1 MTNKNKIVLYLR
13 ALGEDILNVADKMG
27 RHIRLRNFAKIIFYS
42 LLAIGTGLVAAA
54 GIFYA
59 TTLTLYGK
67 DLESPEVLLNNKT
80 TGITITDRNGV
91 NLYQS
96 SDSANRTVIAYD
108 QIPEKMIYATLSAED
123 PEFYKHSGISWRGMT
138 RALYK
143 NATAGAT
150 KEGGSTIT
158 QQLIKSTVLEP
169 TRSLLRKGQEV
180 VLATELERRY
190 SKKEIMSMYL
200 NGIYY
205 GGHAYGI
212 EQAAQQYFNISATK
226 LSLSQAALLAGLPLG
241 PSRFDPTVNRQAALE
256 RRNYILGKMRD
267 SHMITDQQYQQAKT
281 EQLTIATHQREIKAP
296 HFVFYVLAQLRAQ
309 YGDDLVDHG
318 GLRVTTTLDITKQNT
333 AQNLV
338 TNQVNSLASRDVSN
352 GALVSTNPTT
362 GDILAMVGSTDYYNP
377 QFGTVN
383 VTIAQRQPG
392 SSFKPIV
399 YLAAFQKGW
408 NDKTEVDDAPLQI
421 PQTDGTVYEP
431 KDYDLKYRGK
441 VTLRRALANSLN
453 IPAVHVMQYV
463 GLQAALD
470 QAHQLG
476 ITTLNQPERYGASLV
491 LGGGEVT
498 MLDMAAV
505 YGSFAR
511 GGIQSTPRS
520 ILQVKDRFGK
530 DISLPYSPS
539 TKRVANADAVAM
551 LVSILSDNATR
562 SEIFGA
568 NSPLKTSQFTGV
580 KTGTTNDFRD
590 NWTAGFS
597 KDTVTIVWV
606 GNNNNHP
613 MGNGVDGI
621 TGAAPIWHNY
631 MEYTFQNP

>member
-1 MTNKNKIVLYLR
+1 MKHVHAYLR
-13 ALGEDILNVADKMG
+13 AIAEDVLRAADGVGK
-27 RHIRLRNFAKIIFYS
+27 HLRLRNAAKIIFFS
-42 LLAIGTGLVAAA
+42 LLALGVAAIATA

-59 TTLTLYGK
+59 TTITIYGK
-67 DLESPEVLLNNKT
+67 DLESPETLLNNKT
-80 TGITITDRNGV
+80 TGITITDRNDKE
-91 NLYQS
+91 LYQS
-96 SDSANRTVIAYD
+96 SDSSSRTIMAYED
-108 QIPEKMIYATLSAED
+108 IPEKMVFATLSAED
-123 PEFYKHSGISWRGMT
+123 PEFYKHAGISWRGMS

-190 SKKEIMSMYL
+190 SKQEIMTMYL

-205 GGHAYGI
+205 GGNAYGI
-212 EQAAQQYFNISATK
+212 DGASRQYFGKPATE
-226 LSLSQAALLAGLPLG
+226 LTIGESALLAGLPLG
-241 PSRFDPTVNRQAALE
+241 PSRFDPITHYQAAIE
-256 RRNYILGKMRD
+256 RRDYILGKMREND
-267 SHMITDQQYQQAKT
+267 YINDDQLKEAKA
-281 EQLTIATHQREIKAP
+281 EQPTIQPRTRDIKAP
-296 HFVFYVLAQLRAQ
+296 HFVFYILDQLRAT

-318 GLRVTTTLDITKQNT
+318 GLTVKTTLDLTKQDQ
-333 AQNLV
+333 AQKLVSEQVSNLA
-338 TNQVNSLASRDVSN
+338 NRSVSN
-352 GALVSTNPTT
+352 GALISTKPDT

-377 QFGTVN
+377 QFGSVN
-383 VTIAQRQPG
+383 VTTSQRQPG
-392 SSFKPIV
+392 SSFKPLV

-408 NDKTEVDDAPLQI
+408 NDKTEVDDAPLKI
-421 PQTDGTVYEP
+421 PQTVGPAYEP
-431 KDYDLKYRGK
+431 QNYDLKFRGK

-470 QAHQLG
+470 QAHKLG

-491 LGGGEVT
+491 LGGGEVK
-498 MLDMAAV
+498 MIDMAAV
-505 YGSFAR
+505 YGTFAR
-511 GGIQSTPRS
+511 GGVRSTPRA
-520 ILQVKDRFGK
+520 ILHVSDRYGK
-530 DISLPYSPS
+530 DITVPYKQPTEQVA
-539 TKRVANADAVAM
+539 TKESVAI
-551 LVSILSDNATR
+551 LTSILSDNETR
-562 SEIFGA
+562 KEIFGP
-568 NSPLKTSQFTGV
+568 NSPLKTSQFTAV

-606 GNNNNHP
+606 GNNDNAP

-631 MEYTFQNP
+631 MEYTFTNP